1 MKTAKAMQLAK
12 IVSRMRYSK
21 GFHSTMSMQSFRI
34 GFFRLR
40 QKRTRGGRSG
50 IGFPPLRT
58 GRFGGAGAA
67 AALAPPAAPLLA
79 CASPSVLNC
88 GCGGVGCVG

>member
-1 MKTAKAMQLAK
+1 MQLAK
-12 IVSRMRYSK
+12 IVSKMRYSK

-67 AALAPPAAPLLA
+67 AAAAAFAPPAAPLLA

-88 GCGGVGCVG
+88 GCGCVGCDG